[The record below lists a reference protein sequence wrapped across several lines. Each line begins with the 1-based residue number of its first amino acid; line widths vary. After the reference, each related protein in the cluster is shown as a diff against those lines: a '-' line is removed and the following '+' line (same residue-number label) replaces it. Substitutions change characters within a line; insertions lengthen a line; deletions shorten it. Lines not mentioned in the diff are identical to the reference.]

1 MQCCLL
7 FPQTHSERAP
17 EDEWLDILP
26 HPVFS
31 PDGDS
36 FMLLA
41 GIQETNTEHF
51 THIKH
56 VTITQQRI
64 SVISHG
70 RYEVSCDALL
80 PSHPSVDF
88 LISFKCNTK
97 TNSFFLFLFTFMIS
111 RCFLFLHFCRSS
123 FSRRRRRQNYCCE
136 LFIDGFSFHLLSNK
150 IYVSKMNLCEKYLA
164 QKKYQHCMNIRAE

>member
-1 MQCCLL
+1 MNSL
-7 FPQTHSERAP
+7 FFSFSPSQLQLQTHSERAP

-41 GIQETNTEHF
+41 GIQETDSEHF

-56 VTITQQRI
+56 VTITQQRV

-70 RYEVSCDALL
+70 RYEVSFFPHFSLIVRSL
-80 PSHPSVDF
+80 VFSSHV
-88 LISFKCNTK
+88 
-97 TNSFFLFLFTFMIS
+97 
-111 RCFLFLHFCRSS
+111 HF
-123 FSRRRRRQNYCCE
+123 N
-136 LFIDGFSFHLLSNK
+136 
-150 IYVSKMNLCEKYLA
+150 
-164 QKKYQHCMNIRAE
+164 